1 LNADHVPG
9 KRANRREP
17 ERVRQPL
24 TDRPGHQVAGAAG
37 TVRVHENPAPGSSTG
52 SMRWQLAQGFAHY
65 GDVSAAVFDPTLPFL
80 SITASGSPVR
90 SGPWSGNVHNW
101 WTRSH
106 A

>member
-1 LNADHVPG
+1 
-9 KRANRREP
+9 
-17 ERVRQPL
+17 
-24 TDRPGHQVAGAAG
+24 
-37 TVRVHENPAPGSSTG
+37 
-52 SMRWQLAQGFAHY
+52 MRWQLAQGFAHY